1 MKLRR
6 FFYNRVIRPIITVH
20 DKPEPVALGV
30 FIGIFIGT
38 TPTIGLQIP
47 LAIILAAI
55 FRANKI
61 AAAAMTW
68 PANPLTMVPLYWF
81 QHYVGAKMLGKET
94 LHFADIQKLVDTI
107 NWTNWWQIVA
117 RDLFWPLMFGGFVV
131 SIIFATPWYPLSL
144 WLLRIRRRR
153 IDERMAR
160 ILAGRRL
167 VLASASARRQRLVR
181 EWGYNFE
188 VVEPNIRTAPNCKTT
203 PVKTALHNAR
213 FKAKKVA
220 AGMSDAIVVAAETLT
235 VYQGKAYG
243 KPNDEADAIRMLREL
258 SGTRHAVI
266 TAICAIDT
274 GTGRII
280 VDHDEV
286 VVHTHKMT
294 DEQIQAFV
302 KETGLS
308 RTGPYKVQIE
318 NDNLI
323 KRNDGH
329 IDTVIG
335 FPRYI
340 FERMMPRLLKRKRNV
355 PESQAAHKASA

>member
-6 FFYNRVIRPIITVH
+6 FFYNRVVRPIITVH

-38 TPTIGLQIP
+38 TPTIGIQIP

-61 AAAAMTW
+61 VAAAMTW

-81 QHYVGAKMLGKET
+81 QHYVGAKMLGKPP
-94 LHFADIQKLVDTI
+94 LHVSDIQALVNTPLRDLWKVI
-107 NWTNWWQIVA
+107 GS
-117 RDLFWPLMFGGFVV
+117 DLFWPLLFGGFVV
-131 SIIFATPWYPLSL
+131 SVIFAVPWYPLSL

-167 VLASASARRQRLVR
+167 ALASSSERRQRLVR
-181 EWGYNFE
+181 EWGYSFE

-220 AGMSDAIVVAAETLT
+220 VGMSDAIVVAAETLT

-243 KPNDEADAIRMLREL
+243 KPRDEADAIRMLREL

-308 RTGPYKVQIE
+308 RTGPYKVQI
-318 NDNLI
+318 DDDSLI